1 MFQKMPNTLVKNQPF
16 FKIPPCLQQ
25 RIMFKFNQ
33 TLLDWNF
40 MDYIIPDLSM
50 AYNISFDE
58 SVMKQNLKKEAQQ
71 LTIVFGPNLSPSIGN
86 FFQTLYLRIG
96 AVGLTGNKSYRALK
110 KLFVRLRL
118 MSCPARC
125 QHFWIWISFVLQL
138 VQLKI
143 VRFQSG
149 DYGEYS
155 HLDRLNMV
163 CLTLAEIEVQNAK
176 ACVLLNFACIC
187 KFEHTDRESGVAVG
201 IVTNQHTSP
210 TTGDFFL

>member
-1 MFQKMPNTLVKNQPF
+1 
-16 FKIPPCLQQ
+16 
-25 RIMFKFNQ
+25 
-33 TLLDWNF
+33 

-86 FFQTLYLRIG
+86 FFSDSVLENWSRWFDREQKLWSPQEIVCATSTLVLP
-96 AVGLTGNKSYRALK
+96 RAMPAL
-110 KLFVRLRL
+110 LDLDQL
-118 MSCPARC
+118 CPAAGSVEDC
-125 QHFWIWISFVLQL
+125 ALSDLPDNVEFVT
-138 VQLKI
+138 
-143 VRFQSG
+143 FSSG

-210 TTGDFFL
+210 TTGDFLYDKRFCPPKGAKLAA